1 MSKTT
6 AVAHPKARI
15 VRFGLDEEPARRKAA
30 SAPAT
35 EPAST
40 AQITAPA
47 SGIYAIEA
55 GIAIPNLGAHRNSRV
70 DQMPFRDMRVGDSIF
85 VPGLQ
90 PKNAPA
96 LCKSMARRT
105 PDRAYISRSWPGGA
119 RIWRT
124 K

>member
-6 AVAHPKARI
+6 AIAHPKART
-15 VRFGLDEEPARRKAA
+15 VRFGLDEEPARKKAA
-30 SAPAT
+30 SAPAPQ
-35 EPAST
+35 PAVVLSD
-40 AQITAPA
+40 APA
-47 SGIYAIEA
+47 RVIYAIEP
-55 GIAIPNLGAHRNSRV
+55 GIPIPVPDGRRSRV

-85 VPGLQ
+85 VPGLK

-96 LCKSMARRT
+96 LCKCMARRT
-105 PDRAYISRSWPGGA
+105 PDRAYISRGWPGGA